1 MKTQTLMAL
10 LAISLLLNL
19 AGAFAVYKALRY
31 RQAISQYQD
40 WLQAAEGKARDAEA
54 KLLAGNPYRAENTRL
69 IQAAAGGKGPE
80 VIFYGASITRNWDL
94 AASFPGENFVNR
106 GMGGKLLP
114 YLTLHFRENV
124 IDLHPRFVVI
134 KTCGINM
141 TPELPPETVR
151 QSFMNLCQL
160 AEANGITPIVATM
173 LPARAEAESLFPG
186 YSVSGHIREFNEW
199 AVAYAGQHAWPV
211 VDYYRALAD
220 EKGFLPEPLSRD
232 PLHPS
237 AEGYRLMA
245 GAFRSTWDRVAAE
258 HKTIISKGG
267 MSQ

>member
-54 KLLAGNPYRAENTRL
+54 KLLAGNPYRAENARL

-151 QSFMNLCQL
+151 HSFMNLCQL
-160 AEANGITPIVATM
+160 AEASGITPIVATM
-173 LPARAEAESLFPG
+173 LPAREEAETLFPG
-186 YSVSGHIREFNEW
+186 YSVKRNIHQFNEW
-199 AVAYAGQHAWPV
+199 AAAYARERSYPL
-211 VDYYRALAD
+211 VDYYQALAD
-220 EKGFLPEPLSRD
+220 EKGFLPASLSRD
-232 PLHPS
+232 ALHPS
-237 AEGYRLMA
+237 AEGYRVMTE
-245 GAFRSTWDRVAAE
+245 AFQSAWQAVGTGRTVG
-258 HKTIISKGG
+258 ISKEEN
-267 MSQ
+267 SR